1 MIQLFYP
8 DDTVQLIQAMPEH
21 ELLTGAEGRV
31 VKASEEKDGQP
42 VTAEIMFYS
51 NSGGTRLTLPAE
63 AVQLSIS
70 QSTQQRT
77 AVLWG
82 IELGPQL
89 LVETA
94 LHSVLDCGLTMRE
107 GLNMAQLSYLRSDR
121 WWKWGDLIR
130 DPSGAQAAALCPT
143 WDGGVVAF
151 SGAQR
156 FQLEFRLKGRRGASL
171 LLHEREAAY
180 AAQMQDT
187 PAALELARVLMS
199 LCIDTGAR
207 FCAFP
212 VADAWLMDEQW
223 TSLMRAPYYPD
234 FLIAPE
240 TDFPHDY
247 PESFRAAR
255 LSGSGVILTALP
267 VTFSPGEAPV
277 ERSERDLKLDSLR
290 KCQALGEKYYDQ
302 MYESHSGI
310 TGLYSSAKDA
320 FSDAISLAKE
330 LGLHEEAGKLEARLD
345 HIKNVFRSQFS

>member
-1 MIQLFYP
+1 MR
-8 DDTVQLIQAMPEH
+8 LIQALPEH
-21 ELLTGAEGRV
+21 GLLSGAEGTV
-31 VKASEEKDGQP
+31 VSASEDKDGQTG
-42 VTAEIMFYS
+42 TAEIMFYN
-51 NSGGTRLTLPAE
+51 NSGGKRLTLTLE

-82 IELGPQL
+82 LELGPQV

-94 LHSVLDCGLTMRE
+94 LHSVLDCGLAMRE
-107 GLNMAQLSYLRSDR
+107 GLNVAQLAYLRSDR
-121 WWKWGDLIR
+121 WWKWGDVMR
-130 DPSGAQAAALCPT
+130 DPSGAQTAILCPN

-151 SGAQR
+151 SGSQR
-156 FQLEFRLKGRRGASL
+156 FQLECRLKGPGGASL

-180 AAQMQDT
+180 AAQVHDT
-187 PAALELARVLMS
+187 SAALELARILMN

-223 TSLMRAPYYPD
+223 ASLMRAPYYPD

-247 PESFRAAR
+247 PQSFRAAR
-255 LSGSGVILTALP
+255 LSGNGVILTALP
-267 VTFSPGEAPV
+267 VAFSPGEAPI
-277 ERSERDLKLDSLR
+277 ERSERDLKLNSLR
-290 KCQALGEKYYDQ
+290 KCKALGEKYYDQ
-302 MYESHSGI
+302 MYETRFGV
-310 TGLYSSAKDA
+310 TGLYSNAKDA
-320 FSDAISLAKE
+320 FSDAISLAGE
-330 LGLHEEAGKLEARLD
+330 LGLNEEAEKLEARLD

>member
-1 MIQLFYP
+1 
-8 DDTVQLIQAMPEH
+8 VA
-21 ELLTGAEGRV
+21 R
-31 VKASEEKDGQP
+31 
-42 VTAEIMFYS
+42 
-51 NSGGTRLTLPAE
+51 
-63 AVQLSIS
+63 
-70 QSTQQRT
+70 
-77 AVLWG
+77 
-82 IELGPQL
+82 
-89 LVETA
+89 
-94 LHSVLDCGLTMRE
+94 
-107 GLNMAQLSYLRSDR
+107 LSYLRHDR

-130 DPSGAQAAALCPT
+130 DPSGAQAASLCPT

-156 FQLEFRLKGRRGASL
+156 FQLEFRLKGRSGPCL

-187 PAALELARVLMS
+187 SAALELARVLMS

-247 PESFRAAR
+247 PQWFRAAR
-255 LSGSGVILTALP
+255 LSGNGVILTSLP
-267 VTFSPGEAPV
+267 VAFSPGEAPID
-277 ERSERDLKLDSLR
+277 RSERDLKLDSLR

-330 LGLHEEAGKLEARLD
+330 LGLYEEAGKLEARLD